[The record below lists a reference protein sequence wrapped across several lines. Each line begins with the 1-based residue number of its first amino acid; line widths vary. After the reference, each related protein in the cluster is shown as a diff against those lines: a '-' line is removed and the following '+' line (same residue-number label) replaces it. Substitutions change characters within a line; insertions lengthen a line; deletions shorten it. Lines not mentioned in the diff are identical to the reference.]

1 MKRMLFGFAQVTSCL
16 CLILTAFASPLAI
29 AQEETGHG
37 AILLHAARVFDG
49 NNIRTNTSIL
59 VINGK
64 IAQIGSRESFQSS
77 NAKAIDLGDA
87 TILPGFIELH
97 AHLSFQ
103 NIPADTVLKHGITT
117 IRDVGGPIHKPYG
130 GSGSLR
136 VLTSG
141 PIITAP
147 NGYPISILGNTNVA
161 TAVSTEKE
169 ARETVRDLIN
179 GGAVVIKVALEPG
192 GEAGAPWSSGHDHG
206 SGHGHGHHDQPGVEH
221 VNAHHKHAHDA
232 SKQAWP
238 LLPESTVKAIVDEA
252 HRNNR
257 KVTAHIAE
265 AKGAQIAINAGVDE
279 WAHVP
284 CDIIPESLLKKAVA
298 QNVKIVTTMD
308 TLSKCLGVAHNAG
321 AWAALG
327 GEFLYG
333 AEVAHP
339 DIPRGID
346 AQELMYMRQLA
357 NMELIDVLRAA
368 TSKAGQHLGLPL
380 LGTLQRGAPADIIAV
395 RGDPTHNLKILEY
408 PDLVISGGNCRKQ
421 FLTQIIY

>member
-1 MKRMLFGFAQVTSCL
+1 MMKRMLFGFAQVTSCL
-16 CLILTAFASPLAI
+16 CLILTVFASPLAI
-29 AQEETGHG
+29 AQEEIGHG

-232 SKQAWP
+232 LKQAWP

-308 TLSKCLGVAHNAG
+308 TLSRCSGVAPNAG
-321 AWAALG
+321 TWTALG

-333 AEVAHP
+333 AEIAHP

-357 NMELIDVLRAA
+357 KMELIDVLRAA

-395 RGDPTHNLKILEY
+395 KGDPTHNLKTLEY
-408 PDLVISGGNCRKQ
+408 PDLVISGGIVVVNN
-421 FLTQIIY
+421 F